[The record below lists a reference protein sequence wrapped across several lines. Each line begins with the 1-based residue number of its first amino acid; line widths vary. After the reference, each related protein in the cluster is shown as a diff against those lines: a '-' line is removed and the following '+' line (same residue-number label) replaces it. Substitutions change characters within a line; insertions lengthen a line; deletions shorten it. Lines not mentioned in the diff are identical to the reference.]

1 MKILVKSN
9 RRSNAQMFFKIIEE
23 SGLRKEPV
31 LDSLFTK
38 VTGHSHET
46 LLNRDSSTGFFL

>member
-1 MKILVKSN
+1 
-9 RRSNAQMFFKIIEE
+9 MFFKIIEE

-38 VTGHSHET
+38 VASDSHET
-46 LLNRDSSTGFFL
+46 LLNRYSSTGFFL